1 VRIRGG
7 GGVPSERV
15 TAVGRRGAGRGSIGG
30 MTTRFAGFGDEAY
43 DFYLGL
49 AADNSKAYW
58 TEHKSVYESAV
69 REPMQALLD
78 QLAPAFDGTPSMFRP
93 YRDIRF
99 SKDKTPYKTHQGALL
114 NVAPG
119 IGYYLSLDADGLH
132 VGGGFHTQQRE
143 QTARFRT
150 AIDRDGTGSE
160 LEAIVAKL
168 EKRGFEIG
176 GAQVRTRPRGVPADH
191 PRLELMRREYLTAG
205 REVAPA
211 AAEDAGFAA
220 VLTKHWREIT
230 PLVGWVV
237 TNAAPSAEED

>member
-1 VRIRGG
+1 
-7 GGVPSERV
+7 
-15 TAVGRRGAGRGSIGG
+15 

-49 AADNSKAYW
+49 GADNSKAYW
-58 TEHKSVYESAV
+58 TEHKQVYDSAV

-78 QLAPAFDGTPSMFRP
+78 QLAPAFDGTPSLFRP

-132 VGGGFHTQQRE
+132 VGGGFFPQQRE
-143 QTARFRT
+143 QTVRFRA
-150 AIDRDGTGSE
+150 AIDSAATGPE
-160 LEAIVAKL
+160 LEAIVARL

-191 PRLELMRREYLTAG
+191 PRLDLMRREHLTAG
-205 REVAPA
+205 RAVAPA
-211 AAEDAGFAA
+211 VGEDAGFAT
-220 VLTKHWREIT
+220 VLTKYWREIT
-230 PLVGWVV
+230 PLVGWVMA
-237 TNAAPSAEED
+237 NAAPRGEEAED